1 MKPKSFILKGD
12 ICFSIDKD
20 TLVTYENHFLVC
32 TDGVSAGVFKALP
45 QKYSAFEVLD
55 YSGMLIIPGLTD
67 LHIHAPQYTF
77 RGLGMDDE
85 LLDWLN
91 NHAFPEEGRYSDTAY
106 ALEAYLSFA
115 EAMEASATTRAC
127 IFATVHVPATL
138 ILMDLMEKTGL
149 RTFVG
154 KVNMDRNAP
163 DYLVEKSSA
172 QSADD
177 TVTWLET
184 CAGRYENVSPI
195 VTPRFIPTC
204 TDDLMRKLHGIQQ
217 KYALPVQ
224 SHLSENPAEI
234 ELVGQLCSDAE
245 FYGDAYDRFGLF
257 GKDAPTIMAHCVYS
271 GDREILRMKENG
283 VYIAHCPQSNT
294 NIASGIAPV
303 RKFLDMDVRCGLGSD
318 VAGGTTESIFR
329 AMTDAVQM
337 SKIRWRLQDSTL
349 RPLTFEEAF
358 YLGTKG
364 GGAFFGK
371 VGSFE
376 TGYEFDAVVID
387 DAPPKHFRG
396 ITLRE
401 RLEKLAYISNGREVA
416 HKFVSGKQLF

>member
-1 MKPKSFILKGD
+1 MNPKSFILKGD

-20 TLVTYENHFLVC
+20 TIVTYKNHFLVC
-32 TDGVSAGVFKALP
+32 IDGVSAGVFKTLP
-45 QKYSAFEVLD
+45 QKYVTFEVFD
-55 YSGMLIIPGLTD
+55 YSGMLIIPGLVD

-91 NHAFPEEGRYSDTAY
+91 NHAFPEEGKYSDTAY
-106 ALEAYLSFA
+106 AREAYLSFA

-127 IFATVHVPATL
+127 IFGTVHVPATL

-163 DYLVEKSSA
+163 DYLVEKNST

-177 TVTWLET
+177 TVAWLEACT
-184 CAGRYENVSPI
+184 GGYENVSPI

-204 TDDLMRKLHGIQQ
+204 SDELMQNLHGIQQ

-224 SHLSENPAEI
+224 SHLSENPAEV
-234 ELVGQLCSDAE
+234 ELVGQLCRDAE

-257 GKDAPTIMAHCVYS
+257 GKCAPTIMAHCVYS
-271 GDREILRMKENG
+271 DDREILRMRSNG

-294 NIASGIAPV
+294 NLASGIAPV
-303 RKFLDMDVRCGLGSD
+303 RKFLDMGVSCGLGSD

-329 AMTDAVQM
+329 AMADAIQM

-349 RPLTFEEAF
+349 KPLTFEEAF

-364 GGAFFGK
+364 GGSFFGK

-387 DAPPKHFRG
+387 DAPPKHFSG
-396 ITLRE
+396 ITLKE
-401 RLEKLAYISNGREVA
+401 RLEKLVYLSNGREVS
-416 HKFVSGKQLF
+416 HKFVSGKQIF